1 MLQSRSSYG
10 KFKSRTL
17 VRFRQQTVDDTTGK
31 RITTTY
37 TVDDRIDIVTFR
49 FVEFFTVINHCLPA
63 IMTCRESRNNIF
75 ESEFFSHCLEDTLV
89 AFSISLSTF
98 YISVGFEA
106 QTELCIFFVTDT
118 NINKLHQRLHDG
130 LCFFF
135 RPEFL
140 TEVEV
145 NRYRNAMTFCSFAS
159 QFCQLG
165 SLIGDSGSDTGPVE
179 PIGTF
184 HDCIKIEVSC
194 ICFSNGRMCTVIDYF
209 AGTHRSTCF
218 KIVDTYAVATTGNEI
233 CFYTIFA
240 QCVHS

>member
-1 MLQSRSSYG
+1 
-10 KFKSRTL
+10 
-17 VRFRQQTVDDTTGK
+17 
-31 RITTTY
+31 
-37 TVDDRIDIVTFR
+37 
-49 FVEFFTVINHCLPA
+49 
-63 IMTCRESRNNIF
+63 MTCREWFTQSRNNIF
-75 ESEFFSHCLEDTLV
+75 ESEFFSHCLEDTLI

-106 QTELCIFFVTDT
+106 QTELRIFFVTDT

-145 NRYRNAMTFCSFAS
+145 NRYRNAMAFCSFTS
-159 QFCQLG
+159 QFCQFG
-165 SLIGDSGSDTGPVE
+165 CLIGDSGSDTGPVE

-194 ICFSNGRMCTVIDYF
+194 IRFSNGRMCTVIDYF

-240 QCVHS
+240 QCVHSWLTDFVFRQFSHKVSVMSIVGTADSYICFTTTIYYVKWIRLNKTGISRSGQSQHDLA